1 MMRRVCA
8 FLLGLCLVTPAFA
21 APVRPGGQV
30 RLFGYDSKRGA
41 IVAYLNQAINWKTL
55 QLAHHDRFVVDLP
68 GMVYLGST
76 SQLTALPGTDVRSV
90 RIGQF
95 EPNIVRIVLDLKNP
109 AVFPVELE
117 KTEKGLCRIVIR
129 TKAGQPTA
137 KPEEPVRKEEN
148 KEKNKASIKRPPVRV
163 SKSPEVR
170 PRKKHPPAE
179 SLVLRRRGKGWQ
191 MILAADDE
199 VSFRLGKL
207 SGSDRLYLDV
217 SGGTIDLPHDSV
229 YVDNGII
236 ARVRVGKQ
244 DSDTTRLVMD
254 LDQPVKHSVRLSGD
268 RRSIIIGLSPDEKEA
283 ERITLDPG
291 HGGQDD
297 GARGRRLREKE
308 LNLQVALRVQR
319 MMEEAGLNVQLTRSR
334 DVAVMLRPRVAMG
347 NHNHSDVFVSIH
359 ANSCLDP
366 STSGIETYYFTPQS
380 LPLARAV
387 HRHLVRTLKRP
398 DRGIRRNNFVVVKY
412 NDMPACL
419 VEIGYLSN
427 AREET
432 LMATRDY
439 QEKAARAITAG
450 VKDYLRNRSPKQ

>member
-1 MMRRVCA
+1 MRRVCA
-8 FLLGLCLVTPAFA
+8 FLLGLSLVAPAFA
-21 APVRPGGQV
+21 APVRPTGQV
-30 RLFGYDSKRGA
+30 RLFGYDSRRGA
-41 IVAYLNQAINWKTL
+41 IVAYLNQAVNWKTL
-55 QLAHHDRFVVDLP
+55 QLAHRDRFVVDLP

-76 SQLTALPGTDVRSV
+76 SQLTAIPGTDVQSV

-95 EPNIVRIVLDLKNP
+95 EPDIVRIVLDLKNP
-109 AVFPVELE
+109 AVFPVDLE
-117 KTEKGLCRIVIR
+117 KTEKGLCRILIR

-137 KPEEPVRKEEN
+137 RPEEN
-148 KEKNKASIKRPPVRV
+148 KEKKLENKENKDNKESRKPVRV
-163 SKSPEVR
+163 AKSPEIR
-170 PRKKHPPAE
+170 KPRKKHPPAE

-199 VSFRLGKL
+199 ISFRLGKL

-217 SGGTIDLPHDSV
+217 TGGTIDLPHDSV

-268 RRSIIIGLSPDEKEA
+268 RRAIIIGLSPDEKEA

-319 MMEEAGLNVQLTRSR
+319 MMEEAGLNVQLTRSK
-334 DVAVMLRPRVAMG
+334 DVAVMLRPRVAKG
-347 NHNHSDVFVSIH
+347 NNNNSDVFVSIH

-380 LPLARAV
+380 LPL
-387 HRHLVRTLKRP
+387 
-398 DRGIRRNNFVVVKY
+398 
-412 NDMPACL
+412 
-419 VEIGYLSN
+419 
-427 AREET
+427 
-432 LMATRDY
+432 
-439 QEKAARAITAG
+439 
-450 VKDYLRNRSPKQ
+450 